1 MINIKAQQ
9 TLVKFNKTD
18 AGTLRYLI
26 PNCFCI
32 LRHSCVRTQQWAK

>member
-18 AGTLRYLI
+18 AGTLRYLMR
-26 PNCFCI
+26 PEKYSN
-32 LRHSCVRTQQWAK
+32 LTEAKVIA